1 MNDLRTTLSPSC
13 DDGKARQSLCMA
25 QSATNG
31 QMPIGAM
38 GWHGSIVDGGNEAH
52 K

>member
-1 MNDLRTTLSPSC
+1 MNDLRTTLSPSS

-25 QSATNG
+25 QSPTTG
-31 QMPIGAM
+31 QMPVGA
-38 GWHGSIVDGGNEAH
+38 VDGNSGGTDCGNEAG

>member
-1 MNDLRTTLSPSC
+1 MNDLRNTLIPSC

-25 QSATNG
+25 QSAATG
-31 QMPIGAM
+31 QMPVRAVAGNS
-38 GWHGSIVDGGNEAH
+38 GGTDCGNEAG